1 MLYNTRAIYYVNC
14 LSTVTEPTIHTTSST
29 LTATMPTATP
39 VPTTTAPAAD
49 PTDQGIDLPVLTLP
63 VTLHTT
69 CTEAG
74 NAQVDWEVEPFP
86 AVDIFTVEVECKSVD
101 TGETTVKMTLLE
113 RVFDYVQGPRV
124 VELQEEEAECTFS
137 GWYED
142 GDFFNRHDISPASV
156 TCGSD
161 GECADRL
168 QKLLNNI
175 KCESNGFLCRYA
187 VLYY

>member
-1 MLYNTRAIYYVNC
+1 MCPSVRILVSIVNILPAFLIRIKPSAEVSC
-14 LSTVTEPTIHTTSST
+14 IIPLSGDSI
-29 LTATMPTATP
+29 
-39 VPTTTAPAAD
+39 
-49 PTDQGIDLPVLTLP
+49 
-63 VTLHTT
+63 TLHTT

-74 NAQVDWEVEPFP
+74 DAQVDWEVEPFP

-101 TGETTVKMTLLE
+101 SGVTTVKTTLLG

-156 TCGSD
+156 TC
-161 GECADRL
+161 AWL
-168 QKLLNNI
+168 
-175 KCESNGFLCRYA
+175 
-187 VLYY
+187 